1 MRVVVISKT
10 PFNVVTY
17 NNVTSI
23 SISGTNYV
31 INDGSSVYNYPI
43 ANYKVAIV

>member
-10 PFNVVTY
+10 PFNVVTF

-23 SISGTNYV
+23 SVSGNNYV
-31 INDGSSVYNYPI
+31 INDGTAHTYPI
-43 ANYKVAIV
+43 ANYKIAIV

>member
-31 INDGSSVYNYPI
+31 INDGTAHTYPI
-43 ANYKVAIV
+43 AQYKIAIV

>member
-10 PFNVVTY
+10 PFNVVTF

-31 INDGSSVYNYPI
+31 INDGTTHTYAI
-43 ANYKVAIV
+43 ANYKIAIV

>member
-1 MRVVVISKT
+1 MKVVVISKT

-23 SISGTNYV
+23 TISGNNYV
-31 INDGSSVYNYPI
+31 INDGSNHTYAI
-43 ANYKVAIV
+43 ADYKIAIV

>member
-10 PFNVVTY
+10 PFNVLTY

-31 INDGSSVYNYPI
+31 INNGTVYQYPI
-43 ANYKVAIV
+43 ADYKIAIV

>member
-10 PFNVVTY
+10 PFNVVTF

-31 INDGSSVYNYPI
+31 INDGTAHTYAI
-43 ANYKVAIV
+43 ANYKIAIV